1 MPRQATTKVVS
12 SEAATP
18 SFTAASLGVACQ
30 VTSAPAGESSL

>member
-18 SFTAASLGVACQ
+18 SFSAASMGVAWQ
-30 VTSAPAGESSL
+30 VTSAPAGERSL